1 VRKAGLL
8 VAALFFGFAAGAYS
22 QSLSL
27 SVSAGG
33 FFPKN
38 KIYQEIY
45 GTGRPFDFK
54 AQLRL
59 FKNFGLAAGICYI
72 SQTGDA
78 VNIESGPDRYPVQ
91 FRRVSFPL
99 SAYVFFP
106 LNKVIILG
114 GAGLSIHSYE
124 EEWETVA
131 MSFKGDMTKPF
142 VYAGLE
148 YGIQSWFAA
157 RLTIR
162 YESLKAGLNPFID
175 KEVNLGGLTLL
186 VGISIRVFEER
197 RFRPPVSLPG
207 RSVIAGLPKRLK
219 APEIN
224 RASPPR
230 QEKVTKNIKWRPR
243 QPSRVPGRRYAV
255 GAVYR

>member
-1 VRKAGLL
+1 VKKAGLL

-22 QSLSL
+22 QTLSL
-27 SVSAGG
+27 GVSAGG
-33 FFPKN
+33 FFPKD
-38 KIYQEIY
+38 KTYQEIY
-45 GTGRPFDFK
+45 GTGLPFDFE

-59 FKNFGLAAGICYI
+59 FRNFGLAAGICYV

-78 VNIESGPDRYPVQ
+78 VNIDSGPDRYPVR

-106 LNKVIILG
+106 LNKVIVLG

-148 YGIQSWFAA
+148 YGILSWFAA

-162 YESLKAGLNPFID
+162 YESLKAEFNPYMGREI
-175 KEVNLGGLTLL
+175 NLGGLTLL
-186 VGISIRVFEER
+186 VGISIRVF
-197 RFRPPVSLPG
+197 
-207 RSVIAGLPKRLK
+207 
-219 APEIN
+219 
-224 RASPPR
+224 
-230 QEKVTKNIKWRPR
+230 
-243 QPSRVPGRRYAV
+243 
-255 GAVYR
+255 